1 MVIWKV
7 FIKEKTLSEIFLIFF
22 KVFLCKKDNKLK
34 FKIHLFINNKA
45 FRKNFTSSVKME

>member
-34 FKIHLFINNKA
+34 FKIHLFINNEV